1 MNRGSSSRLRLM
13 GNSWWLKANPRGILL
28 GVCDEAR
35 VEHRARRLGSPRGLG
50 DSRGLCHRWK
60 KKKEKPL
67 SPCIA
72 MS

>member
-1 MNRGSSSRLRLM
+1 M

-50 DSRGLCHRWK
+50 DSRGLCHRWCGRHRWGS
-60 KKKEKPL
+60 L
-67 SPCIA
+67 NRGW
-72 MS
+72 